1 MARLLPTNNAVTN
14 AVPANTPIAFCM
26 TGISCVEWPDPAGPG
41 PYGLV
46 RGLDVRIDTTAVA
59 GPLQDPCLGAVAPD
73 RLVAISAASR
83 HSACPTVTGPPWP
96 MIPSGR
102 SGQGKPGGL

>member
-46 RGLDVRIDTTAVA
+46 RGLDVGIDTTAVA
-59 GPLQDPCLGAVAPD
+59 GPLQDLVWGPS
-73 RLVAISAASR
+73 RLTAWWPFRRRPAI
-83 HSACPTVTGPPWP
+83 PPARP
-96 MIPSGR
+96 
-102 SGQGKPGGL
+102 